1 MRRKGDGKG
10 PRLSM
15 TGYGWLVEGFDGE
28 EEEGM
33 RGEKSEKWQQE
44 VDERVTLA
52 RCSHIRRPGRGWGM
66 GGGGGL
72 PYSKVPVRR

>member
-1 MRRKGDGKG
+1 
-10 PRLSM
+10 M

-52 RCSHIRRPGRGWGM
+52 QCSHIRPGRGWGR
-66 GGGGGL
+66 GGGGVAVLQGA
-72 PYSKVPVRR
+72 SEAVKRQGRKNKERKK

>member
-28 EEEGM
+28 EEGM
-33 RGEKSEKWQQE
+33 RGEKSEKWEQE

-52 RCSHIRRPGRGWGM
+52 RCSHIRPGRGWGR
-66 GGGGGL
+66 GGL
-72 PYSKVPVRR
+72 PYSKVPVRQ